1 MGKFEAIKNAINANI
16 KINGRSE
23 ITGGILNGVLI
34 GMVEEVDS
42 VKQDVIADLEDIR
55 RNAAEAI
62 KDIPEEYVTDDEL
75 SQALNSKVDK
85 ESGKQLS
92 TEDFTAELK
101 AKLEG
106 LSNYD
111 DTAIQ
116 NAVNALAIEID
127 TLVNGDASNA
137 IESFNEIIA
146 FLEDVE
152 DSENLESIIAAI
164 EKQITAK
171 QDTITD
177 LDIIRANASKGATA
191 LQSVPSEYV
200 TESEL
205 SAKGYATTSQVN
217 EKQDKISDL
226 ETIRSGAAKGAT
238 AIQSVKTINGQSII
252 GEGDI
257 TIEADVD
264 TSAFATKEELT
275 TLQTEVI
282 NNEEVTA
289 AAINELNERI
299 GAAADTAYV
308 DNAISQ
314 AITST
319 LNTEV

>member
-92 TEDFTAELK
+92 TEDFTTQLK

-116 NAVNALAIEID
+116 NAVNALAIEIE
-127 TLVNGDASNA
+127 TLVNGDASKA

-146 FLEDVE
+146 FLEGVE

-171 QDTITD
+171 QDKIDD
-177 LDIIRANASKGATA
+177 LD
-191 LQSVPSEYV
+191 
-200 TESEL
+200 
-205 SAKGYATTSQVN
+205 
-217 EKQDKISDL
+217 D
-226 ETIRSGAAKGAT
+226 IRSGAALGAT
-238 AIQSVKTINGQSII
+238 AIQKVKTINGQSIE

-257 TIEADVD
+257 TIQADVD
-264 TSAFATKEELT
+264 TSAFATKDELNA
-275 TLQTEVI
+275 LQTEVI

-308 DNAISQ
+308 DNAIAS